1 MNKPSTMH
9 AALDVSKEP
18 IETVLANGAAGC
30 EDTIACARS
39 PAVAGRPTAEG

>member
-1 MNKPSTMH
+1 MNKRSSLH
-9 AALDVSKEP
+9 AGLDVSKEP

-30 EDTIACARS
+30 EDTIACARP